1 MKSINYISQNEISD
15 CLSKT
20 SLVVSDFSSIIF
32 DSMYRRKPFIIYVP
46 DANDPDIKN
55 IYIDE
60 YYQLIQSIKNGTIYF
75 ENKFLDINSVVE
87 KIIYYIN
94 NNFNLEDD
102 LVKFY
107 DSFELNK
114 GKNINNFI
122 KYLINLK

>member
-1 MKSINYISQNEISD
+1 
-15 CLSKT
+15 
-20 SLVVSDFSSIIF
+20 
-32 DSMYRRKPFIIYVP
+32 MYRRKPFIIYVP